1 MDILIKKCKIC
12 EVEKLGLTE
21 FKKFRLVCRICDS
34 KKNYNAYK
42 DKFKEYYIKDQEKRL
57 AYQKEYT
64 IKKNGGKIRKI
75 GRPRSVNVLV
85 GAELN
90 EL

>member
-1 MDILIKKCKIC
+1 MDILIKKCKVC

-34 KKNYNAYK
+34 KMNYNAYK

-57 AYQKEYT
+57 AYQKEYHLRKKGD
-64 IKKNGGKIRKI
+64 IKKSI
-75 GRPRSVNVLV
+75 GRPRLINVV
-85 GAELN
+85 PIVE
-90 EL
+90 